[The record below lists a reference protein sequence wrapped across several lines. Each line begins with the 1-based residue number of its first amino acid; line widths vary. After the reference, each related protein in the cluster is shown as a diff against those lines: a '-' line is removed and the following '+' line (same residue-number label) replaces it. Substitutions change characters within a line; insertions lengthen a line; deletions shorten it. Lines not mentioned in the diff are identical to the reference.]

1 MNTKALSGTA
11 KKLVLTFIFSMFLL
25 LFVHATAWAAPAKVT
40 GLYQTDADYSSV
52 TIRWNDVL
60 PDYYEVQTSSD
71 KANWSDST
79 RIYEPTA
86 SISGLSSGK
95 IYYVRVRACE
105 QGYDSYGFSSTTYSP
120 WSDLLPVITAPGSKT
135 TKLTGTNATADSLSF
150 KWNTVS
156 GANGYQIKYHRSDNP
171 GAVKT
176 INTSKTSCKLTGLK
190 ANTAYRVYVY
200 AYNKNKAYT
209 AVSIYYTETEAKTL
223 PKKVSSFKN
232 TGVANGYAAFSWTKS
247 SSADGYELQITTY
260 SDNKF
265 KKTIKSA
272 KLTSTE
278 NTLGG
283 FTIKSKKI
291 KPGSFYTAR
300 VRAYVKLAGT
310 NTKKYTA
317 WSTTTFGS
325 APKKVAASKAGS
337 NVKISWN
344 AVSGATGYEV
354 WVSNRYDRGYQKIA
368 TVKSG
373 KKPSYTLKKFNK
385 KKLKKNTN
393 YYVYIKPIRK
403 SGKTTYKTD
412 YSFFKG
418 WMPDYQTSVY
428 F

>member
-1 MNTKALSGTA
+1 MNTKALSGTT
-11 KKLVLTFIFSMFLL
+11 KKLVLTFTFSMFLL

-40 GLYQTDADYSSV
+40 GLYQTNADYSSV
-52 TIRWNDVL
+52 TVRWNDVL
-60 PDYYEVQTSSD
+60 PDYYEVQVSSD
-71 KANWSDST
+71 KVNWSDST

-86 SISGLSSGK
+86 SISGLSAGK

-105 QGYDSYGFSSTTYSP
+105 QGSLSSTCGP
-120 WSDLLPVITAPGSKT
+120 WSDSLQVITAPGSKT

-150 KWNTVS
+150 QWNTVS
-156 GANGYQIKYHRSDNP
+156 GASGYQIKYHRSDNP
-171 GAVKT
+171 GAIKT
-176 INTSKTSCKLTGLK
+176 VTTSKTSCKLTGLK

-200 AYNKNKAYT
+200 AYNKNTAYT

-232 TGVANGYAAFSWTKS
+232 TGVSNGYAAFSWTKS
-247 SSADGYELQITTY
+247 SSADGYELQITNY
-260 SDNKF
+260 SDTKF
-265 KKTIKSA
+265 KKKIKSA
-272 KLTSTE
+272 TFSSSE
-278 NTLGG
+278 NSLGG
-283 FTIKSKKI
+283 FTINSKKI

-300 VRAYVKLAGT
+300 VRAYVTLAGT

-325 APKKVAASKAGS
+325 APKKVSASKSGS
-337 NVKISWN
+337 NVKINWS

-354 WVSNRYDRGYQKIA
+354 WVSNRPDKGYQRIT
-368 TVKSG
+368 TVKAG

-418 WMPDYQTSVY
+418 WMPAYQTSVY